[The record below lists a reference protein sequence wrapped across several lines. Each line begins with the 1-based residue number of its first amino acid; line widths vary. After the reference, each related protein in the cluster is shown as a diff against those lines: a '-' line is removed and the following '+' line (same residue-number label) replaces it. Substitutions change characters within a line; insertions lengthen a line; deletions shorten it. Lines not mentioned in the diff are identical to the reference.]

1 MSSSTD
7 SPIKRVAYIAVA
19 IGLVALVSGSTAK
32 LIRSDDKEASSGKQS
47 SRKEYEK

>member
-19 IGLVALVSGSTAK
+19 IGLVALVSASTAK
-32 LIRSDDKEASSGKQS
+32 LIRSTLGRTRRDNPGRS
-47 SRKEYEK
+47 